1 MKEKSLFKKFFAALS
16 ALTLTV
22 FSGVAVFTGCQP
34 GNQGGGEDTVI
45 SGGNSENGGEEN
57 ETPTE
62 KKAESITFSKT
73 TVALESKGTQE
84 LICTVQPADA
94 PVKTEISDKTVVKYE
109 QNTLTAL
116 TAGTATVKVYST
128 VDETVYAECTVTV
141 AAPEGYTAY
150 AAANVDCKFVYP
162 SSWEV
167 QPAYGLLAAYID
179 MSTSSNVNLTSEYKN
194 NTYFTASADTFKNAL
209 IESYESVN
217 LTATISKCTVE
228 KSDYLGYTRVHVVC
242 DYSVSGNLA
251 NGSFHQEQMIL
262 NSGTKTYVLT
272 VTHKAQSINQS
283 QTDTILSE
291 FVGLK

>member
-1 MKEKSLFKKFFAALS
+1 MKEKSLFKKFLAALS

-34 GNQGGGEDTVI
+34 GNQGEGDGTEI
-45 SGGNSENGGEEN
+45 SGGGENGGEEN
-57 ETPTE
+57 ETPPE
-62 KKAESITFSKT
+62 KKAESITFSVSA
-73 TVALESKGTQE
+73 VALKSKGTQE
-84 LICTVQPADA
+84 LICTVLPADA
-94 PVKTEISDKTVVKYE
+94 AVQTEISDKTVVKYE

-150 AAANVDCKFVYP
+150 ASADFKLVYP
-162 SSWEV
+162 SSWV
-167 QPAYGLLAAYID
+167 KQNMSGMLLYYVDASNSSN
-179 MSTSSNVNLTSEYKN
+179 MNMTSSPKTNAY
-194 NTYFTASADTFKNAL
+194 YTATADTFKNNIIDTYKSL
-209 IESYESVN
+209 GY
-217 LTATISKCTVE
+217 TATFTNCTVD
-228 KSDYLGYTRVHVVC
+228 KSDYLGYTRVHVVY
-242 DYSVSGNLA
+242 DYSVSSL
-251 NGSFHQEQMIL
+251 GSIHQEQMVL

-272 VTHKAQSINQS
+272 VTNNSNSINQA